1 MTSVHELIRGAAER
15 EAAARDTDARA
26 PRVHATPHRK
36 PIALRATGISSCDT
50 GLTGDPWAIDRDPG
64 YGPGASAADGI
75 PGDAPRQGPLP
86 ARYTE
91 ASDEQLN
98 DWILAAKATLGE
110 RVQILGHFYQRDE
123 IVQHADFV
131 GDSFML
137 AQAAKGHPEAEAFVF
152 CGVHFMAETADIL
165 SEDHQAVILPNLAAG
180 CSMADMA
187 TIEQV
192 EDCWRE
198 LTRTLGPVEEGA
210 LQPVIP
216 VTYMNSSAAI
226 KAFCGR
232 NGGIVCTSSNARTVL
247 EWAFE
252 RGQRVVFFPDQHLG
266 RNTAKA
272 MGISEE
278 HMPLWRP
285 HLALGGNTAQ
295 QLRDSRVIL
304 WNGFCSVHKR
314 FTVAQIEQARIDFPG
329 VRVVVHPECPAAVV
343 EAADGAGSTEY
354 IRKEIEAAEP
364 GSVIAV
370 GTEINLVNR
379 LQQQRPDLT
388 IFCLDPVVCPCSTMY
403 RIHPAYLAWTLEAL
417 IAGETLN
424 QVRVSD
430 AVAGDSRV
438 ALERMLAAKP

>member
-15 EAAARDTDARA
+15 ETAEQL
-26 PRVHATPHRK
+26 ATAGRPQATAGHRR
-36 PIALRATGISSCDT
+36 PIVLRATGLSSCDT
-50 GLTGDPWAIDRDPG
+50 ELADDPWTIDRAPG
-64 YGPGASAADGI
+64 YGPGASSGDGI

-86 ARYTE
+86 ASYTN
-91 ASDEQLN
+91 ASDEELT
-98 DWILAAKATLGE
+98 DRIVAAKAALGD
-110 RVQILGHFYQRDE
+110 RVRILGHFYQRDE
-123 IVQHADFV
+123 VVQHADFV

-137 AQAAKGHPEAEAFVF
+137 AQAAKQHPEAEAFVF

-165 SEDHQAVILPNLAAG
+165 SGPEQSVILPNLAAG

-187 TIEQV
+187 TIDQV
-192 EDCWRE
+192 EACWQE
-198 LTRTLGPVEEGA
+198 LTAALGPVEEGG

-272 MGISEE
+272 MGITEAE
-278 HMPLWRP
+278 MPLWRP
-285 HLALGGNTAQ
+285 HLALGGNTAE

-329 VRVVVHPECPAAVV
+329 VRVIVHPECPAAVV
-343 EAADGAGSTEY
+343 DAADGAGSTEY
-354 IRKEIEAAEP
+354 IRKEIEAASP

-403 RIHPAYLAWTLEAL
+403 RIHPAYLAWTLESL
-417 IAGETLN
+417 LAGETPN
-424 QVRVSD
+424 QIRVAD
-430 AVAGDSRV
+430 DVADDSRV
-438 ALERMLAAKP
+438 ALERMLAARP